1 MQICHL
7 EYNSL
12 NLMYKKNY
20 VLNTPP
26 PNPLHFLFNIYILFS
41 FLFSFLYTCIEY
53 VLMDYKQNKNGISV
67 IMKQRKLRLPAWP
80 LPCFRYM
87 VTRSLKFLVTLGM
100 QTCDF
105 NPWKYAA
112 LNWLGDILILLY
124 MCKKETSSFYRS
136 HLISENLVFLNEVFC
151 IYIKV
156 SSCTGLKKSLNLF
169 ILQFD

>member
-1 MQICHL
+1 MPFRV
-7 EYNSL
+7 YNSL
-12 NLMYKKNY
+12 SLMYKKNY

-26 PNPLHFLFNIYILFS
+26 QPQNYDCQPGHCPVLNIWW
-41 FLFSFLYTCIEY
+41 
-53 VLMDYKQNKNGISV
+53 Q
-67 IMKQRKLRLPAWP
+67 A
-80 LPCFRYM
+80 
-87 VTRSLKFLVTLGM
+87 RSLKFLVTLGM

-124 MCKKETSSFYRS
+124 MYKKETSSFYRS